1 MIVRQHLVQ
10 FWILMRYLYQSNLA
24 FWRGNLVCLNYYLIS
39 WLKLGSWEKHRE
51 EKWCYL
57 TEAFDSVPQERL
69 LIEIHAYGIRGPL
82 PSWLRSFLTNRC
94 QRVVLRGTPLIL
106 DFRFVWRTPMQGT
119 VLGPILF
126 VMYIKD
132 ISRNIT
138 SHTKLFA
145 DDMKVHKAMKD
156 KTWCWRTTE
165 RFYPIGILE

>member
-82 PSWLRSFLTNRC
+82 PSWLRSDASESFCGGHHSSWTSVLSGVPQCREPCWDPFYLLCILRISQETLHHTPNFLQMTWKCIR
-94 QRVVLRGTPLIL
+94 QWRIKH
-106 DFRFVWRTPMQGT
+106 DFEELQ
-119 VLGPILF
+119 
-126 VMYIKD
+126 KD
-132 ISRNIT
+132 FT
-138 SHTKLFA
+138 Q
-145 DDMKVHKAMKD
+145 
-156 KTWCWRTTE
+156 
-165 RFYPIGILE
+165 LES